1 MDVKRCPHCRQI
13 LPLAAFHVN
22 HARRNSYQSWCKQC
36 KADALRDSRLLRG
49 PAPETIRVMPQ
60 WGEFR
65 WNAKLTKADVIL
77 IRGLL
82 PWLSC
87 AEIARKFEVSRQ
99 CISDIKHG
107 YSWYRLR

>member
-1 MDVKRCPHCRQI
+1 
-13 LPLAAFHVN
+13 
-22 HARRNSYQSWCKQC
+22 
-36 KADALRDSRLLRG
+36 
-49 PAPETIRVMPQ
+49 MPQ

-99 CISDIKHG
+99 CISDIKSG
-107 YSWYRLR
+107 KSWYRLP